1 MHDLVNSRDLVT
13 IVNNEVAGG
22 IYRKDVNPEVNAWF
36 DRRRAGKRHLRSR
49 YHPGPDARSEDE
61 QRRKWK

>member
-1 MHDLVNSRDLVT
+1 MHNLVNSRDLVT
-13 IVNNEVAGG
+13 IVDNKVARG
-22 IYRKDVNPEVNAWF
+22 IDRKDINPEVNAWF

-49 YHPGPDARSEDE
+49 SHPGTDARSEDE